1 MPVVGGRARVPSRR
15 LRLVVISALPRTRHT
30 LLLRMLGAGRTFRD
44 ALDELQ
50 RLPADAGEVSS
61 QIWGTDQVLQGGG
74 YSLQVLGVPIVEP

>member
-1 MPVVGGRARVPSRR
+1 
-15 LRLVVISALPRTRHT
+15 
-30 LLLRMLGAGRTFRD
+30 MLGAGRTFRD